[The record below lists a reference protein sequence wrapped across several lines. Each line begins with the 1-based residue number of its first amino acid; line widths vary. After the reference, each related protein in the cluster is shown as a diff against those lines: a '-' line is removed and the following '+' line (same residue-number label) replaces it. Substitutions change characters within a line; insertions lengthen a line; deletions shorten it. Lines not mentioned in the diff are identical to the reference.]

1 MRSYL
6 YAQWVQSS
14 ANEPYEIYS
23 ELDERR
29 NETRKVERYR
39 DGSIGYASEAA
50 AIHGASLG
58 IIPVPPLAEINA
70 SPEFNA
76 REISRDEFEKQ
87 WEAATRK

>member
-29 NETRKVERYR
+29 NETRKVERFS
-39 DGSIGYASEAA
+39 DGSVGYASETAA
-50 AIHGASLG
+50 THGALLG
-58 IIPVPPLAEINA
+58 LIPVPPLAEINA

-76 REISRDEFEKQ
+76 REISQDDFEKQ
-87 WEAATRK
+87 WEAAIRK

>member
-14 ANEPYEIYS
+14 ANEPYEFYS

-39 DGSIGYASEAA
+39 DGSVGYASETAA
-50 AIHGASLG
+50 THGASLG
-58 IIPVPPLAEINA
+58 IIPVPPLGEINA

-76 REISRDEFEKQ
+76 REISQGDFERQ
-87 WEAATRK
+87 WEAATGK